1 MVANKF
7 PEHSALSITLKT
19 RTFDKSY
26 HIANTVS
33 ISYSTAHGV
42 DTRFVGHSLSTTGS
56 YSVGCIAHTHQL
68 KQIPWYIMLMMPI
81 YS

>member
-42 DTRFVGHSLSTTGS
+42 GHSFSTTGS
-56 YSVGCIAHTHQL
+56 YSVGCIAHTH
-68 KQIPWYIMLMMPI
+68 
-81 YS
+81 